1 MNRPIRVL
9 HIYKDYNPVV
19 GGIENHLR
27 LLAERQAALGLD
39 VTVLVTSRT
48 RRTEHLTLD
57 GVRVIKAAR
66 LATPASTP
74 ISPALFGWIRR
85 IPAEVAHL
93 HFPYPIGEMAQ
104 LFLGRSARTV
114 ITYHSDVIRQQGLLK
129 VYRPFLWR
137 ILRKADRILA
147 TSAPYAY
154 SSPYLSRLGDKV
166 EVVPLGIDPEPF
178 LRESP
183 QAKEIRKKHS
193 GPILLFV
200 GRLRYYKG
208 LDWLIRAM
216 PQIPAK
222 LVVVGSGPM
231 QEAWRNLAA
240 ETGVGDRVIFA
251 GDVSD
256 EALPAYYQA
265 CDIFVLPASERSEAY
280 GLVQLEA
287 MASARPVICTELGT
301 GTSFVNQH
309 GETGLVIPPRDSA
322 ALAAACAQLLADE
335 AVRREMGERGRQR
348 VLAEFTADKMVQRVV
363 ALYQQL

>member
-1 MNRPIRVL
+1 MDISLQRLKAGGKGKKLSNSQIGYDSVQRRHSRRV
-9 HIYKDYNPVV
+9 H
-19 GGIENHLR
+19 
-27 LLAERQAALGLD
+27 
-39 VTVLVTSRT
+39 
-48 RRTEHLTLD
+48 
-57 GVRVIKAAR
+57 VIKAAR

-93 HFPYPIGEMAQ
+93 HFPYPLGEMAQ

-137 ILRKADRILA
+137 ILHKADRVLA
-147 TSAPYAY
+147 TSAPYAH

-166 EVVPLGIDPEPF
+166 EVVPLGIDTEPF

-208 LDWLIRAM
+208 LDYLIRAM

-222 LVVVGSGPM
+222 LLVVGSGPM